1 MSEASGV
8 VSASDESETLT
19 YEAILESF
27 VTNNT
32 FKCDYNECDKR
43 FSSQQRLDSHK
54 QRRHAIGVNLPV
66 PDVSTITPLA
76 DRLLQALSVRDE
88 PITETPV
95 FQYSSADYWDNR
107 STRPEATTTPLTAC
121 IPVLNETSTTVPENT
136 SVCGKRN
143 ANHSPTTVQS
153 SPKRIK
159 LRESKELPVPAT
171 HLMDTITCSS
181 DSDSNI
187 DDIEIINIDIPAPE
201 VVDNNDTKP
210 TKQIIETP
218 VPDTTHNTQNN
229 CVPKSEVIYLPI
241 PPVATIPDFIK
252 NESPINIAIDESMDD
267 VPESPVCVSGADS
280 FSSVARSSDNDVLS
294 DDDDSDQSSDV
305 SDETKQLCQR
315 YDNLLQR
322 VSNML
327 GTNTSADNGEN
338 PDHSIIDHSVSDSHC
353 PSVDNPDKQITS
365 PPEAN
370 TLATD
375 VTNKIINLNTGR
387 AYYIC
392 DYEKCGIKFDSYVHL
407 NNHKNCVHY
416 VFKCRYSGCGR
427 SFKGKHFL
435 KKHQITEHSAEIQSK
450 CNHSADSASK
460 ANTSQ
465 NRSNSDIAVAYDS
478 VLSVVRDPRLL
489 KRMLSRPEARVSNT
503 TDGGNDICYTND
515 NMDVDCDAISG
526 TERTPIET
534 SLPIVGTSQPL
545 TADLMANTC
554 NNDSNAPQEV
564 IATELNT
571 TTDNTKST
579 DNLSVIAVDGRVE
592 QMVVEDIPLPST
604 SSQGDYIQSTT
615 TAPHDSDQE
624 VTDQSLSLISSSSDV
639 MPDHSM
645 DRNPSPSTSIDKK
658 SPPKAKPN
666 KEKRRPIAYSGYMRS
681 DGYLCSDSD
690 DDRPEL
696 ESFDGLLNYMSSRLV
711 TNTRSPS
718 PVIPPVSDTTSASP
732 VSRRSLSGGEWSDIE
747 YRDCDK
753 LMASFDCDVNN
764 CDKQFDN
771 RLRLNE
777 HKFIA
782 HKILEPYVCGQQ
794 DCGKRFE
801 RSFDYVRHRRSQHLE
816 HIPYQCEYTGCGNW
830 FAHRSALKYH
840 IKADHMRAL
849 PFCCDYDTCGL
860 RKFTLWSLNDDL
872 VHKLKVHAV
881 PYPYVCDYKDCSE
894 RFAVKVMRTDHQI
907 TVHSMDSKYECDG
920 KGCREKFATKRKLE
934 KHKSRYHQEVDDNR
948 HSYKRYKCVKCD
960 KYYDNRWKLRAH
972 EWRRHGIADELP
984 VPTDDRDDSNVDDIL
999 LPESTHP
1006 DPDTTVNCKPLQ
1018 ILDERLSEMTDL
1030 PASTLDERLSEM
1042 TDLPASVVQPLST
1055 HITDLLVNTCVND
1068 MLLSNPYS
1076 TR

>member
-1 MSEASGV
+1 M
-8 VSASDESETLT
+8 LT
-19 YEAILESF
+19 SRLAIGCHKSF
-27 VTNNT
+27 KNNKKLNQHLIDIHKP
-32 FKCDYNECDKR
+32 FPCDYPDC
-43 FSSQQRLDSHK
+43 QQ
-54 QRRHAIGVNLPV
+54 
-66 PDVSTITPLA
+66 
-76 DRLLQALSVRDE
+76 
-88 PITETPV
+88 V

-107 STRPEATTTPLTAC
+107 STRPEATDRNASHSNTFQMPDKQPALAISHIHTVHKTTPLTAC
-121 IPVLNETSTTVPENT
+121 IPVLNETSTTIPENT
-136 SVCGKRN
+136 SFRGKRN

-171 HLMDTITCSS
+171 HIMDTITCSS
-181 DSDSNI
+181 DSDSDIEIIAVLPGPNNPSATKSIGNTFNNDSNI
-187 DDIEIINIDIPAPE
+187 DDIEILDIDISPPE

-210 TKQIIETP
+210 TKQLITETP
-218 VPDTTHNTQNN
+218 VPDPTHNTQDN
-229 CVPKSEVIYLPI
+229 CVPTKSEVIYLPV
-241 PPVATIPDFIK
+241 PPMATILDFSNNSIK

-267 VPESPVCVSGADS
+267 VPESPVCVSRADS

-294 DDDDSDQSSDV
+294 DDDDSEQSSDV
-305 SDETKQLCQR
+305 SDETRQLCQR
-315 YDNLLQR
+315 YDNLLRR

-327 GTNTSADNGEN
+327 RTNTSADNGEN
-338 PDHSIIDHSVSDSHC
+338 PDINGSIDHSVSDSHC
-353 PSVDNPDKQITS
+353 PSVDNPYKQITG

-375 VTNKIINLNTGR
+375 VTNKII
-387 AYYIC
+387 
-392 DYEKCGIKFDSYVHL
+392 
-407 NNHKNCVHY
+407 
-416 VFKCRYSGCGR
+416 GCGR

-460 ANTSQ
+460 ASTSQ
-465 NRSNSDIAVAYDS
+465 NRPTPDVAVAYDS

-503 TDGGNDICYTND
+503 TDCRNDVCYTND
-515 NMDVDCDAISG
+515 NMDVDCDVISD
-526 TERTPIET
+526 TKRTPIET
-534 SLPIVGTSQPL
+534 SLPIVATSQPL

-554 NNDSNAPQEV
+554 NNESNASQEV

-579 DNLSVIAVDGRVE
+579 DNQSVIAVDGRLE
-592 QMVVEDIPLPST
+592 QMVVEGIPLSSTSSQGDCNVFDQSFSTISSISNTSVANTDINEISSNITDISDKSLPSLDDRLQQMIAEGLPLPST
-604 SSQGDYIQSTT
+604 SSLDLCSDINLSDTNVSQAVIAINTQLNPTTHTDIQSTT
-615 TAPHDSDQE
+615 TAPHDSDEE
-624 VTDQSLSLISSSSDV
+624 VTDQSLSLISNSSDV
-639 MPDHSM
+639 VPDHSV
-645 DRNPSPSTSIDKK
+645 DRNPSPSTSVDNK
-658 SPPKAKPN
+658 SPPKAKSN
-666 KEKRRPIAYSGYMRS
+666 KEKPRLIAFSGCMRS

-696 ESFDGLLNYMSSRLV
+696 ESFDGLMHYMSSRLV

-732 VSRRSLSGGEWSDIE
+732 VSRRSLSDGEWSDKDN
-747 YRDCDK
+747 RDCDK
-753 LMASFDCDVNN
+753 LMASLDCDVNN

-816 HIPYQCEYTGCGNW
+816 HIPYRCEYTGCGNW

-849 PFCCDYDTCGL
+849 PFCCDYDTCDEAFKCETHL
-860 RKFTLWSLNDDL
+860 YRHIRDNHITYYPFECDDRRCVRTFISELLLNQ
-872 VHKLKVHAV
+872 HKLKVHAV

-894 RFAVKVMRTDHQI
+894 RFAVKEQPHTVEFTASIIIASIRIGSRMDGQVM
-907 TVHSMDSKYECDG
+907 
-920 KGCREKFATKRKLE
+920 
-934 KHKSRYHQEVDDNR
+934 
-948 HSYKRYKCVKCD
+948 
-960 KYYDNRWKLRAH
+960 
-972 EWRRHGIADELP
+972 
-984 VPTDDRDDSNVDDIL
+984 
-999 LPESTHP
+999 
-1006 DPDTTVNCKPLQ
+1006 
-1018 ILDERLSEMTDL
+1018 
-1030 PASTLDERLSEM
+1030 
-1042 TDLPASVVQPLST
+1042 
-1055 HITDLLVNTCVND
+1055 
-1068 MLLSNPYS
+1068 
-1076 TR
+1076 